1 MIQPLKVI
9 YLAAGA
15 GGMYCGSCLRDN
27 RLAATLMR
35 QGRDVT
41 LIPLYTPLR
50 TDERDASTPR
60 ILYGGINV
68 FLQQRA
74 AWLST
79 LPSLADRLLD
89 SRWLLRAAGRWA
101 ARTRPEDVGDLTVSV
116 LRGEEGAQV
125 RELDKLIRALRGI
138 PADLINLPNLMF
150 VGVAR
155 RLREEFKTPIV
166 CTLGGEDLFLDALT
180 EPYRTHALE
189 LIRARA
195 ADVDAFVAV
204 TQYFAAHAAKH
215 FGLPSER
222 VHHVPMGIRIDD
234 SSVSDPPPHQPFTIG
249 YLARICPEKGLD
261 NIAQAFVAL
270 RRRGRH
276 CRLRVAGYLG
286 AGDRSYFNRVAADLR
301 NSGFSS
307 DVELVGEVT
316 RNGKLRFLEGLHVL
330 SVPTVYPEAKGFYVL
345 EALACG
351 VPVVQPAHG
360 SFPELIEQTGGGLLC
375 PPGDP
380 EALADA
386 ITSLMDDEALRRRL
400 GASGREA
407 VRRSFTN
414 TAMADQ
420 TWALYERLCERHRRL
435 ASTP

>member
-1 MIQPLKVI
+1 
-9 YLAAGA
+9 
-15 GGMYCGSCLRDN
+15 MYCGSCLRDN
-27 RLAATLMR
+27 RLAATLIG

-74 AWLST
+74 AWL
-79 LPSLADRLLD
+79 PSFPAVTDRLLD
-89 SRWLLRAAGRWA
+89 ARWLLRAASRWA

-116 LRGEEGAQV
+116 LRGEDGAQA
-125 RELDKLIRALRGI
+125 RELDKLVRALRGI

-150 VGVAR
+150 VGVTR
-155 RLREEFKTPIV
+155 RLREEFKLPIV
-166 CTLGGEDLFLDALT
+166 CTLGGEDLFLNALT
-180 EPYRTHALE
+180 EPYRTHALD
-189 LIRARA
+189 LIRTRA

-204 TQYFAAHAAKH
+204 TRYFASHSAKH
-215 FGLPSER
+215 FHLPSER
-222 VHHVPMGIRIDD
+222 VHYVPMGIGVDD
-234 SSVSDPPPHQPFTIG
+234 LSVSDPPPHRPFTIG

-261 NIAQAFVAL
+261 NIARAFVAL
-270 RRRGRH
+270 RRRGRA
-276 CRLRVAGYLG
+276 CRLHVAGYLG
-286 AGDRSYFNRVAADLR
+286 SADRKYFNRVAIDLR

-307 DVELVGEVT
+307 DVEFVGEVT
-316 RNGKLRFLEGLHVL
+316 RRDKLRFLEGLHVL

-351 VPVVQPAHG
+351 VPVVQPSHG
-360 SFPELIEQTGGGLLC
+360 SFPELIDQTGGGLLC

-380 EALADA
+380 EALADEIA
-386 ITSLMDDEALRRRL
+386 SLMDDEALRRKL
-400 GASGREA
+400 GANGRDA
-407 VRRSFTN
+407 VRRSFSN

-420 TWALYERLCERHRRL
+420 TWALYERLCERHGRL